1 MGAALSAPSARWHR
15 RRYRRPGTSRPVRG
29 FTLLELLVVLVVMG
43 LIASIVSPQV
53 MSMLSGAKSN
63 SASLQVETLSTALSF
78 YQLDVGTYPTT
89 EQGLEALVVAPKEA
103 KNWRGP
109 YVRKRQH
116 LVDPWN
122 RPFGYRSPGKK
133 GPFDLFSL
141 GADGKEG
148 GDGENAD
155 VTNAADAR

>member
-1 MGAALSAPSARWHR
+1 MVRIRAARSK
-15 RRYRRPGTSRPVRG
+15 RPWRASEAAIAG

-43 LIASIVSPQV
+43 LIAAIVTPQV

-63 SASLQVETLSTALSF
+63 SAALQIETLSTALNY
-78 YQLDVGTYPTT
+78 YQLDVGSYPSD
-89 EQGLEALVVAPKEA
+89 EQGLGALLAAPTEV

-116 LVDPWN
+116 LSDPWG
-122 RPFGYRSPGKK
+122 RPFRYRTPGRQ
-133 GPFDLFSL
+133 GPFDLYSL

-155 VTNAADAR
+155 VGNWDAR

>member
-1 MGAALSAPSARWHR
+1 MGKSRQGSRHGARA
-15 RRYRRPGTSRPVRG
+15 G

-43 LIASIVSPQV
+43 LIAAIVTPQV

-63 SASLQVETLSTALSF
+63 SAALQIETLSTAVNY
-78 YQLDVGTYPTT
+78 YQLDVGSYPTD
-89 EQGLEALVVAPKEA
+89 EQGLEALMAAPRDV

-116 LVDPWN
+116 LSDPWG
-122 RPFGYRSPGKK
+122 RPYHYRSPGRQ
-133 GPFDLFSL
+133 GPFDLYTL

-148 GDGENAD
+148 GDGDNAD
-155 VTNAADAR
+155 VGNWDAR

>member
-1 MGAALSAPSARWHR
+1 MIRTYAANSR
-15 RRYRRPGTSRPVRG
+15 RRLWHASRHAIAG

-43 LIASIVSPQV
+43 LIAAIVTPQV

-63 SASLQVETLSTALSF
+63 SAALQIETLSTALNYF
-78 YQLDVGTYPTT
+78 QLDVGSYPTDQ
-89 EQGLEALVVAPKEA
+89 QGLGALITAPNDV

-116 LVDPWN
+116 LSDPWG
-122 RPFGYRSPGKK
+122 RPFRYRTPGRQ
-133 GPFDLFSL
+133 GPFDLYSL

-148 GDGENAD
+148 GEGDNAD
-155 VTNAADAR
+155 VSNSDAH